1 VQQLKS
7 TFSLLKKITTSVS
20 ASYNA
25 GGGGASG
32 SVDTSHQMQV
42 NSDDQNFLFTFES
55 ISGST
60 FAVPPGTKQFEVS
73 DSAFKLLET
82 VKSDRAQDNLVT
94 AI

>member
-1 VQQLKS
+1 
-7 TFSLLKKITTSVS
+7 
-20 ASYNA
+20 
-25 GGGGASG
+25 
-32 SVDTSHQMQV
+32 MQV